1 MRRRGQEG
9 RSDATDQ
16 TVSALSQVGMSAAA
30 RCAQWHA
37 ERNGTLSG
45 HQRYHCLA
53 CGAWFD
59 ETQGTPLYRLRTPVA
74 EIAQAL
80 LLVMRR
86 SSLRAA
92 EEVTETIGHWLHV
105 SAQHAEALTAVL
117 VHDLHLSTVE
127 IDETLAELMVRQTQA
142 GSAGQALAWCSD
154 GWRPYPSV
162 IRQVYRQPV
171 RTGRRG
177 RPALR
182 VPTGVALTQTIKHRD
197 LHGHLLCVETRAAVG
212 AAAAQPALVHVERRN
227 GVCRDRVNALTRK
240 THAFAKSDA
249 TWDALLGLAD
259 HLWSWEE
266 FLTRPVP
273 VSP

>member
-1 MRRRGQEG
+1 MV
-9 RSDATDQ
+9 A
-16 TVSALSQVGMSAAA
+16 
-30 RCAQWHA
+30 HA
-37 ERNGTLSG
+37 SG
-45 HQRYHCLA
+45 PR
-53 CGAWFD
+53 
-59 ETQGTPLYRLRTPVA
+59 
-74 EIAQAL
+74 
-80 LLVMRR
+80 
-86 SSLRAA
+86 
-92 EEVTETIGHWLHV
+92 
-105 SAQHAEALTAVL
+105 
-117 VHDLHLSTVE
+117 
-127 IDETLAELMVRQTQA
+127 DETLAELAVRQTQA
-142 GSAGQALAWCSD
+142 VSAGQALAWCSD

-197 LHGHLLCVETRAAVG
+197 HHGRLLCVETRAAIG

-240 THAFAKSDA
+240 THAFAKADA
-249 TWDALLGLAD
+249 TWDALLGLHVFEQNWLRAHPALREPEADGGRRYRRRSSAMALGLAD
-259 HLWSWEE
+259 HLWSSEE